1 MGTGILLRLGLAG
14 AGRPP
19 RLPERTIGDQGR
31 HSKCLSRRLTTDK
44 RYLCAIHL
52 INNQAWIAVVYDC
65 LSLNVLAYNMK
76 RVMRIIG
83 TEGLLKAMAA

>member
-1 MGTGILLRLGLAG
+1 MAAYTAWASCLAAIPASEG
-14 AGRPP
+14 SGSH
-19 RLPERTIGDQGR
+19 Q
-31 HSKCLSRRLTTDK
+31 SLSRRLTTDK